1 MALPL
6 PKVLYDVEPGGR
18 ITTVMNATNALANN
32 MHLREINRIKAK
44 YAPWLTQA
52 DINSKNAYAQLVG
65 LQPLGKI
72 MANELA
78 YANVPDAK
86 KAEMNNRFLK
96 AGGVGQVPYP
106 QAGSGNNA
114 TNNMPNNGSLNL
126 GAPPPAEKGN
136 PLANIGQ
143 FIADTFK
150 GMFPQANAQQSMPT
164 NSLVNPQPNVMQ
176 QAAPMPSNQNQSLP
190 SVRPKGGV
198 SVVGEQWY
206 DKNNNPITTEEIED
220 NGTPVE
226 LEVTTGNMPKKQ
238 KSFAETLGAQRGTIN
253 QGAKSGE
260 YRAEALKDVGNT
272 LLSLSNSG
280 AAQDELIKIQNN
292 PKWQHARD
300 TIPAFQKEQ
309 LSVLKVT
316 GDPELRT
323 LIGEWT
329 AAGQAMI
336 ASQVAG
342 MGSRH
347 LVREYNLAE
356 KQKINDSD
364 TIESGEGKLRNAKNL
379 HDIAEKKNIIIKN
392 LLKQGIDEAD
402 AVEIANKKVDVSAIR
417 RATDKLLERKISVT
431 SDKTGKT
438 KMMSIKE
445 AQELGVPNV

>member
-6 PKVLYDVEPGGR
+6 PKILYDVQPGGG
-18 ITTVMNATNALANN
+18 INTVMNANNALANN
-32 MHLREINRIKAK
+32 MHLRELNRVKAK

-52 DINSKNAYAQLVG
+52 DINSKNAYAALVG
-65 LQPLGKI
+65 LQPLSKI
-72 MANELA
+72 MGNELA

-86 KAEMNNRFLK
+86 KAEINNRFLK
-96 AGGVGQVPYP
+96 AGGVGQLPYP
-106 QAGSGNNA
+106 QVGNGSNA
-114 TNNMPNNGSLNL
+114 INNMPNNGALNL
-126 GAPPPAEKGN
+126 GAPPPAEEGN

-143 FIADTFK
+143 FIADKFK

-164 NSLVNPQPNVMQ
+164 NSLVNPQSNIMP
-176 QAAPMPSNQNQSLP
+176 QASPMPLNQNQSLP

-198 SVVGEQWY
+198 SIVGEQWY

-220 NGTPVE
+220 NGNPVE
-226 LEVTTGNMPKKQ
+226 LEMTTGNRPNEQ
-238 KSFAETLGAQRGTIN
+238 KSFAQNLADQKGTIS
-253 QGAKSGE
+253 QGEKSGTN
-260 YRAEALKDVGNT
+260 RAEALKDVGNM
-272 LLSLSNSG
+272 LLSSSNSG
-280 AAQDELIKIQNN
+280 AAQDEMIKIQNN
-292 PKWQHARD
+292 PIWQHARD

-329 AAGQAMI
+329 GAGQAMI

-364 TIESGEGKLRNAKNL
+364 TIESAEGKLRNAKNL

-392 LLKQGIDEAD
+392 FLKQGIDEAD

-417 RATDKLLERKISVT
+417 RATDKLLERKVSVT

-445 AQELGVPNV
+445 AQELGIPNV